1 MAVEGDFILLT
12 LKFSTMKLLIK
23 FIYILSLF
31 NTTLSLCAQLD
42 TLYTE
47 DFTDQEY
54 EQWEVS
60 DPETQRLVNTDNG
73 LIFEADENNSVD
85 VLTSP
90 TLNLNIYESITLVTN
105 DLFDVGAEDSLT
117 LSISE
122 NGGDNYNIHFDLKTI
137 ESDTINLSSTL
148 TYFDNI
154 KFKYTIIFND
164 NSKNAQFWSIQSCQI
179 LGRNILGGVAKVA
192 GDDGND
198 DRERFYYECLSVG
211 EELNLSLVLTNDL
224 DSSFVIESLDIFV
237 TADNPINWDISTVPI
252 TIISKDKSVI
262 NQITGIDDSLKLN
275 VEEKARFNIPMM
287 IEGIASDDSYNDMH
301 FIFYLKEAPYIIR
314 GSLTTKIGN
323 CCQEE
328 AYSLNSQDEP
338 LPYFL
343 KTNSHIKINDMRPLD
358 TNEKSILTAIDYILL
373 EPKDTTQF
381 ISIYNQ
387 FSDSKDVFIARMS
400 KDTCIFPVTT
410 PINEGEEPVEKVSNK
425 TKLENTTV
433 HIYPN
438 PTTQTLNFNITSE
451 ADNKFIN
458 IEIINTIGNIVLKK
472 KMDNSSFIFFELNI
486 NSLPNGLYYAKIYN
500 SNFVETKKFYKR

>member
-1 MAVEGDFILLT
+1 M
-12 LKFSTMKLLIK
+12 KFLIK
-23 FIYILSLF
+23 FIYILLLF
-31 NTTLSLCAQLD
+31 NTTLTLCAQLD

-60 DPETQRLVNTDNG
+60 DPETQRLVNTDIG

-90 TLNLNIYESITLVTN
+90 TLNLNIYESIILVTN
-105 DLFDVGAEDSLT
+105 TLFDVGAEDSLT

-137 ESDTINLSSTL
+137 ESDTINLSNTL
-148 TYFDNI
+148 TSFDNV
-154 KFKYTIIFND
+154 KFKYTIAFNG
-164 NSKNAQFWSIQSCQI
+164 NSKNTQFWSIQSCQI

-192 GDDGND
+192 AEESDN
-198 DRERFYYECLSVG
+198 DREQFYYECLSVG
-211 EELNLSLVLTNDL
+211 EELNISLVLTNDL
-224 DSSFVIESLDIFV
+224 DSSIEIESLDIFV

-252 TIISKDKSVI
+252 TIVSKDKSII
-262 NQITGIDDSLKLN
+262 NQITGINDSLKLN
-275 VEEKARFNIPMM
+275 IGEKARFNIPMM
-287 IEGIASDDSYNDMH
+287 IEGTASDDSYNNMH
-301 FIFYLKEAPYIIR
+301 FIFYLKQAPYVIR

-328 AYSLNSQDEP
+328 EYSVNSQNEP

-343 KTNSHIKINDMRPLD
+343 KTNSYIKINDMRPLD
-358 TNEKSILTAIDYILL
+358 KNEKAILTAIDYILL

-387 FSDSKDVFIARMS
+387 FSDSKDIFIAKMS

-410 PINEGEEPVEKVSNK
+410 PVNEGEEPTEKVSNK
-425 TKLENTTV
+425 TKLENKMV
-433 HIYPN
+433 HVYPN
-438 PTTQTLNFNITSE
+438 PTTETLYFNIINSDT
-451 ADNKFIN
+451 DNEHIN
-458 IEIINTIGNIVLKK
+458 IEIINTVGNIILK
-472 KMDNSSFIFFELNI
+472 MTMNNNNSDFFEINT
-486 NSLPNGLYYAKIYN
+486 NSLSNGLYYAKVYN
-500 SNFVETKKFYKR
+500 SKFVETKKFYKQ